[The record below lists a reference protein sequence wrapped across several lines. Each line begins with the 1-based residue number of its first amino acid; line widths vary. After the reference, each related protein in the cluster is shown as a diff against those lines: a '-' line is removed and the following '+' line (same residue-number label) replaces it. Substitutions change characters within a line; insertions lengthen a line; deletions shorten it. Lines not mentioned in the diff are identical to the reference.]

1 MAIKV
6 VKEKI
11 NGNDFEFVYVKDV
24 VAYFASVQE
33 PKDKL
38 NKPDPKDKNQST
50 REFALTAFMSEEDS
64 LELLDNVQI
73 NKQMFEVG
81 KDKNKKRKIKY
92 PLSNQVEEGKTHYD
106 EVDGLFGVQF
116 TLNELTNAGKKARL
130 IVVDKAGK
138 PFNELVGN
146 GSRVTLKLFGYRN
159 QEGLLNV
166 RMNVVQ
172 ILEHVPYE
180 QKESRIVDE
189 EMGIDLGM
197 DELPEMEEV
206 KAQPERAHSAPSSQ
220 PDIDPDFDDDEPF

>member
-11 NGNDFEFVYVKDV
+11 KGNEFEFVYVKDV
-24 VAYFASVQE
+24 VAYYASVQE

-50 REFALTAFMSEEDS
+50 REYVVTVFMSEEDS
-64 LELLDNVQI
+64 IELLDNIQI

-92 PLSNQVEEGKTHYD
+92 PLSSQVEEGKAHYD
-106 EVDGLFGVQF
+106 EVEGLFGVQF

-130 IVVDKAGK
+130 IVVDKKGK
-138 PFNELVGN
+138 PFEELVGS

-172 ILEHVPYE
+172 VLEHVPYE
-180 QKESRIVDE
+180 QKEARIVDE

-197 DELPEMEEV
+197 DDLPEMTEDVSED
-206 KAQPERAHSAPSSQ
+206 KPAQTSQ
-220 PDIDPDFDDDEPF
+220 PDIVDDFDDEDLF